1 MHNHSIIYNKV
12 LNNVVQ
18 AIKHTDTD
26 NALKILKKHK
36 KILGATDEISL
47 NMRAGV
53 LYHAIQYS
61 CASLVAFTLSIAPSP
76 DIHFYRLYGYTPIA
90 LAIEKNAKEM
100 LPLLYPKS
108 NKNFALHA
116 AVESKQNHI
125 VSALRDHC
133 CFSPKLLQHLGLSC

>member
-1 MHNHSIIYNKV
+1 M
-12 LNNVVQ
+12 Q
-18 AIKHTDTD
+18 AIKHADID
-26 NALKILKKHK
+26 KALALLKKHR

-47 NMRAGV
+47 NVRAGV

-61 CASLVAFTLSIAPSP
+61 CVSLAAFALSIAPSP

-90 LAIEKNAKEM
+90 LAIDKNAKEM

-116 AVESKQNHI
+116 AVESKQQHI
-125 VSALRDHC
+125 VSALREHC
-133 CFSPKLLQHLGLSC
+133 CFSQRLIRHLGLS

>member
-1 MHNHSIIYNKV
+1 VHNHSTVYNKI
-12 LNNVVQ
+12 LNTIVQ
-18 AIKHTDTD
+18 AIKHSDIEKAT
-26 NALKILKKHK
+26 ALLKKHRT
-36 KILGATDEISL
+36 LLSSTDEISL
-47 NMRAGV
+47 NVRAGV

-61 CASLVAFTLSIAPSP
+61 CASLVAFTLSVAPSP

-100 LPLLYPKS
+100 LPILYPKS

-116 AVESKQNHI
+116 ALESKQTHI

-133 CFSPKLLQHLGLSC
+133 SFSSRLLKHLGLT

>member
-1 MHNHSIIYNKV
+1 VHNHSTFYNKV
-12 LNNVVQ
+12 LNSIVQ
-18 AIKHTDTD
+18 AIKHADTD
-26 NALKILKKHK
+26 KALALLKKNQT
-36 KILGATDEISL
+36 ILGSTDEISL
-47 NMRAGV
+47 NVRAGV
-53 LYHAIQYS
+53 LYYAIQYS
-61 CASLVAFTLSIAPSP
+61 CASLAAFTLSIAPSP

-90 LAIEKNAKEM
+90 LAIDKNAKEM

-133 CFSPKLLQHLGLSC
+133 CFSQKLLRHLGLS

>member
-1 MHNHSIIYNKV
+1 MHNHSTFYNKV
-12 LNNVVQ
+12 LNSIVQ
-18 AIKHTDTD
+18 ALKLADIDKAV
-26 NALKILKKHK
+26 ALLKKHRN
-36 KILGATDEISL
+36 ILESTDEISL
-47 NMRAGV
+47 NVRAGV

-61 CASLVAFTLSIAPSP
+61 CVSLVAFTLSVAPSP
-76 DIHFYRLYGYTPIA
+76 DIHFYRLYGYTPIG
-90 LAIEKNAKEM
+90 LAIDKNAKEM

-133 CFSPKLLQHLGLSC
+133 CFSQKLLRHLGLS